1 MCTFEAEMKRK
12 ISILIPV
19 YNYDCTA
26 LVEELVRQTDGADCE
41 IIVAEDGSTN
51 PIALKANS
59 AIAEMD
65 RCRYLK
71 RDVNVGRAAIRNLLA
86 RESTKPWLLF
96 LDCDVLLKADN
107 FVANYLSAD
116 ESHLVVDGGVDI
128 KHDDGLSNN
137 LRYRYE
143 KDELP
148 RHSAEQRSMNPYR
161 SFRTTNFMVSR
172 QVMIDHPFDE
182 RFRRYGYEDVL
193 FGKQLRQAGIGI
205 LHINNTVIIDD
216 LEPNDVFV
224 RKTEESLE
232 TLHDFRDD
240 LRGYSRMIT
249 FAEGIHSRYVVS
261 GIKTWHKVM
270 GSLERR
276 ILCGKRPNLTIFK
289 LYKLGYY
296 LTLK

>member
-1 MCTFEAEMKRK
+1 MEKQL
-12 ISILIPV
+12 SILIPV
-19 YNYDCTA
+19 YNYDCTV
-26 LVEELVRQTDGADCE
+26 LIEELVRQTDDYDCE
-41 IIVAEDGSTN
+41 IIVAEDGSTD
-51 PIALKANS
+51 PHALKANS
-59 AIAEMD
+59 AIAEME

-71 RDVNVGRAAIRNLLA
+71 RDANVGRAAIRNLLA

-96 LDCDVLLKADN
+96 LDCDVKLKDCN

-116 ESHLVVDGGVDI
+116 ESSQVIDGGVDVE
-128 KHDDGLSNN
+128 HNDELGGN

-143 KDELP
+143 TEELP

-172 QVMIDHPFDE
+172 QVMLDHPFDE

-193 FGKQLRQAGIGI
+193 FGKQLRNAGISI
-205 LHINNTVIIDD
+205 LHIDNAVNIDD

-232 TLHDFRDD
+232 TLHTFKDD

-249 FAEGIHSRYVVS
+249 FAEGIHSRFVVGS
-261 GIKTWHKVM
+261 IKIWHKVM
-270 GSLERR
+270 GGMERR
-276 ILCGKRPNLTIFK
+276 NLCGKRPNLTIFK

-296 LTLK
+296 LTLE